1 MKRIFSLILLI
12 LATTFLFANE
22 SYEIEDF
29 SDCEWFSESEMEYI
43 IEYQRPYTG
52 WYDIQTI
59 RFPKKNNSDN
69 YKDWGAYSI
78 NGIGGTAAIYSVS
91 KEGEDKFSF
100 EYGWYPILEEDGNPV
115 KAKKPSVCS
124 VTIID
129 ENTISLANSPFGE
142 QVTLHRKAYKS
153 KNLAKGIVND
163 TNVRIRTAPNTNG
176 RILGKLQTG
185 TNVDIIRKSE
195 TSRADGMDNY
205 WYQIQT
211 EGYPI
216 CWIFGE
222 YVTTL
227 ENEDEYKKIADLKDN
242 IDKLPLMNGSDFV
255 KREGFADLF
264 FDGTWCTEEEAKNL
278 DKQQLFYRG
287 SGLNE
292 KARAIKNDECAIDI
306 ALVQGY
312 GLSSEPIT
320 MTLHNITDGIK
331 SISYEGNSNYRFQ
344 LDNSIVNIKIIDTKT
359 IEITSGGKSEIW
371 KRISFPYGENAKIA
385 RVCYDGVCLFS
396 EPSVGKKEE
405 YLNAGQ
411 FVSVLEK
418 GEKQKI
424 GDYED
429 YWYRVDVYNCVI
441 ENYDMEQWQ
450 SSYWIYGAFLEIIE

>member
-1 MKRIFSLILLI
+1 MKKVFNLILLI
-12 LATTFLFANE
+12 LASACLFA
-22 SYEIEDF
+22 YEIEDF
-29 SDCEWFSESEMEYI
+29 SDCEWFSENEMEYI
-43 IEYQRPYTG
+43 IEYQTPYTS
-52 WYDIQTI
+52 WYDIQNI

-69 YKDWGAYSI
+69 YNDWGAYSI

-91 KEGEDKFSF
+91 KEGANKFSF
-100 EYGWYPILEEDGNPV
+100 EYGWYPILEDDGNPV
-115 KAKKPSVCS
+115 KSKNPSVCK

-129 ENTISLANSPFGE
+129 ENTISLVNSPFGE
-142 QVTLHRKAYKS
+142 QVTLHRKSYKS

-163 TNVRIRTAPNTNG
+163 SNVRIRTAPNTNG
-176 RILGKLQTG
+176 TILGKLQTG
-185 TNVDIIRKSE
+185 TNVDIIKKSE
-195 TSRADGMDNY
+195 ISRADGVDNY

-222 YVTTL
+222 YVTSL

-242 IDKLPLMNGSDFV
+242 IDKLPVMNGSDFV
-255 KREGFADLF
+255 KKEGFADLF
-264 FDGTWCTEEEAKNL
+264 FDGTWCTEEQAKNL
-278 DKQQLFYRG
+278 DKQQMYYRG

-292 KARAIKNDECAIDI
+292 KAKAIKNDVCAIDI
-306 ALVQGY
+306 NLVLVY
-312 GLSSEPIT
+312 GKSFSDPILIT
-320 MTLHNITDGIK
+320 IHNTANVIESIT
-331 SISYEGNSNYRFQ
+331 YEGNSNYRFE

-371 KRISFPYGENAKIA
+371 KRISYPYGENAKIA

-396 EPSVGKKEE
+396 EPTVSEKEE

-411 FVSVLEK
+411 FVAVLEK

-429 YWYRVDVYNCVI
+429 YWYRVAVYNCVI
-441 ENYDMEQWQ
+441 ENYDIEQWQ
-450 SSYWIYGAFLEIIE
+450 SSYWIYGAFLEIVE